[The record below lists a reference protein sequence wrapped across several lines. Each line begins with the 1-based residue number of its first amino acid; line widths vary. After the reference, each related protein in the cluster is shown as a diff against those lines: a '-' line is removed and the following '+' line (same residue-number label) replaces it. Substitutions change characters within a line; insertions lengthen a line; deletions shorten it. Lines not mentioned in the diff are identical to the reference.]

1 MRIPALGLAAL
12 LVGSMP
18 LAGQTPQAE
27 RPGSILVVVN
37 DATDLPIAGAEVLL
51 TAADGSTTR
60 VTTNERG
67 EARFEGIRPGVYSG
81 RVESVGFTPLTI
93 EQFSMRAAARVTRE
107 VTLQVAGFAEDLAV
121 TPTGDD
127 QRLTNAFTRQLTAD
141 QLAALPEDPEELA
154 QVLQQLVGP
163 DADIRVDGF
172 KGGRLPLGTQ
182 IQDIRIRDDV
192 GAASSGGGPRV
203 EITTMPG
210 GNRWRN
216 NPALTVR
223 DESLNARNSF
233 SNLRPTGEALQ
244 YSWNLSGP
252 IVRGRTG
259 LSVSIDASRS
269 MDNQTIRAAA
279 AGGGIYSELIEQPSK
294 AIGIW
299 TRLDHQITPAQN
311 IRVELGGRVIE
322 AHNQGIG
329 EFDLPERAFTSNVS
343 NGGLHVG
350 HHATLRRR
358 YENNFQFAFEWDSSE
373 ASPLSDART
382 IRVLDAFTSGGA
394 QEKGGQRSR
403 TIAIEN
409 ELEFTVG
416 RQHQITAGASV
427 NGSDYRG
434 DEYSN
439 ASGTFTFSSL
449 ASFEAGRPT
458 TFTQR
463 VGDPTFAYSLYRF
476 GWYLQ
481 DDYRVRRNMI
491 INLGLRHDVQTHI
504 RDWTNFSPRL
514 GVSWTPS
521 SRARTT
527 LRASAGLVRSQL
539 DAGTYRQLRLVDGL
553 AQRDLVISNPGY
565 PDPFSAGVTQA
576 AAPPSI
582 IRARDD
588 LVTPVNQRYSVGVD
602 QQIGQFFR
610 VRATFSRQAG
620 DHLFR
625 SRNANAPVDG
635 VRPDPSVGNV
645 TELENTAQSLNQSIQ
660 TELSISYPPRRFST
674 LVNYAFGE
682 AMNDTDGVFSLPPDS
697 FDLTGEWGPS
707 RADVR
712 HRVNVGL
719 NSDLIGGL
727 RVAAN
732 FRAQSASP
740 YNITTGTDL
749 NGDGVYNDR
758 PPGVPRNSG
767 RGGPTTNLDLTLTWR
782 LSLGQRR
789 PVDAPAI
796 APPKSRRPGATT
808 IYSVSRCTPAPP
820 TC

>member
-1 MRIPALGLAAL
+1 MC
-12 LVGSMP
+12 
-18 LAGQTPQAE
+18 
-27 RPGSILVVVN
+27 
-37 DATDLPIAGAEVLL
+37 
-51 TAADGSTTR
+51 
-60 VTTNERG
+60 
-67 EARFEGIRPGVYSG
+67 
-81 RVESVGFTPLTI
+81 
-93 EQFSMRAAARVTRE
+93 
-107 VTLQVAGFAEDLAV
+107 
-121 TPTGDD
+121 
-127 QRLTNAFTRQLTAD
+127 
-141 QLAALPEDPEELA
+141 
-154 QVLQQLVGP
+154 
-163 DADIRVDGF
+163 
-172 KGGRLPLGTQ
+172 
-182 IQDIRIRDDV
+182 
-192 GAASSGGGPRV
+192 
-203 EITTMPG
+203 
-210 GNRWRN
+210 
-216 NPALTVR
+216 
-223 DESLNARNSF
+223 
-233 SNLRPTGEALQ
+233 
-244 YSWNLSGP
+244 
-252 IVRGRTG
+252 
-259 LSVSIDASRS
+259 
-269 MDNQTIRAAA
+269 
-279 AGGGIYSELIEQPSK
+279 
-294 AIGIW
+294 
-299 TRLDHQITPAQN
+299 
-311 IRVELGGRVIE
+311 
-322 AHNQGIG
+322 
-329 EFDLPERAFTSNVS
+329 S
-343 NGGLHVG
+343 NGELHVG
-350 HHATLRRR
+350 HNTTLRRG
-358 YENNFQFAFEWDSSE
+358 YVNNFQFAFEWESSE

-409 ELEFTVG
+409 ELEFTVR
-416 RQHQITAGASV
+416 RQHHVTAGASV
-427 NGSDYRG
+427 GGSDYRG
-434 DEYSN
+434 DAYSN

-476 GWYLQ
+476 GWFLQ
-481 DDYRVRRNMI
+481 DDFRVRRNTI
-491 INLGLRHDVQTHI
+491 INLGLRHDVQTHL

-539 DAGTYRQLRLVDGL
+539 DAGTYQQLRLVDGL

-576 AAPPSI
+576 AALPSI

-602 QQIGQFFR
+602 QKIGQFFR
-610 VRATFSRQAG
+610 VRATFSRQTG

-645 TELENTAQSLNQSIQ
+645 TELENTARSLNQSIQ

-740 YNITTGTDL
+740 YNITTGTDP

-767 RGGPTTNLDLTLTWR
+767 RGGSTTNLDLTLTWR

-789 PVDAPAI
+789 PVDAPRDRA
-796 APPKSRRPGATT
+796 AQKPPARRDNDLFRFEVYARATNMLNLVNPQNFSGVLMSPFFGLPTSASTSRRIVLGT
-808 IYSVSRCTPAPP
+808 RMWF
-820 TC
+820 